1 MWSPPEGLCVN
12 LKPNRFYGIERKRIK
27 GLCSAKSFLFS
38 YIWHYSI
45 KPHIINLTI
54 NNHHFVK
61 PTKCSLLTQRTH
73 SPCLTFYLHFFF
85 SVCFACYV
93 AKAFTVFT
101 NINKVF
107 LHKNML
113 CLWRF
118 LSERWQQFIWA
129 LTNLKVNIVSKR
141 MQFKNCILFSFF
153 TTSPFLPEDFL
164 VSTHAVVFLW
174 KRLTLSKLYWICKI
188 SRL

>member
-1 MWSPPEGLCVN
+1 MPLPHKTQSIP
-12 LKPNRFYGIERKRIK
+12 KRKNANKMLSIVWCPFVKVVIILLSQQNAHYLHK
-27 GLCSAKSFLFS
+27 GL
-38 YIWHYSI
+38 
-45 KPHIINLTI
+45 
-54 NNHHFVK
+54 
-61 PTKCSLLTQRTH
+61 
-73 SPCLTFYLHFFF
+73 SPCLTFYLRFFF

-113 CLWRF
+113 YLWRF

-174 KRLTLSKLYWICKI
+174 KCLTLSKLYWICKI